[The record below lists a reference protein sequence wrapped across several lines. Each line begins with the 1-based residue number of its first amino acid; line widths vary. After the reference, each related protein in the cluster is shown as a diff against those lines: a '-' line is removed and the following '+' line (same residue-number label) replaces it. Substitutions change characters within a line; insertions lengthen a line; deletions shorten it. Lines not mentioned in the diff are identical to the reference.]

1 MRPTRSKFLSKDD
14 NGNCHRYSTTT
25 HLSATPTSGQKHYF
39 FKTFAAVNLS
49 GVFVVTVLKM
59 AYGEEE
65 RGAKTE
71 L

>member
-1 MRPTRSKFLSKDD
+1 MNAFLD
-14 NGNCHRYSTTT
+14 GNCHRYSTTT
-25 HLSATPTSGQKHYF
+25 HLSTTPTSGQKHYF

-49 GVFVVTVLKM
+49 GVFVATALKM

-65 RGAKTE
+65 RGANAE